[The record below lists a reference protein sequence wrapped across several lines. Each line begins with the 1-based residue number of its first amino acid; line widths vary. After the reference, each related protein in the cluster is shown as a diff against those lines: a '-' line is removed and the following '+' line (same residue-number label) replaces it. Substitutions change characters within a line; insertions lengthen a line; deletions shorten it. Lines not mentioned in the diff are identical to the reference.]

1 MNPWGFFVY
10 INFVAKQFTLGK
22 KERLKSHKRIDQLFS
37 EGKSFSITPFKI
49 YYLISL
55 YSVLH
60 SPSNLQFGAGVS
72 AKNFKKAVDRN
83 RIKRLIKESYR
94 LQKIELQKNLKK
106 KGIQLNVFFIYT
118 NKELPAFNT
127 VREKVNVILQKLT
140 KIIDENNSPGS

>member
-22 KERLKSHKRIDQLFS
+22 KERLKSRKRIDQLFS
-37 EGKSFSITPFKI
+37 EGKSFSINPFKI

-94 LQKIELQKNLKK
+94 LQKSELHQTLKEK
-106 KGIQLNVFFIYT
+106 SIQLNIFFIYT
-118 NKELPAFNT
+118 DRELPDFNA
-127 VREKVNVILQKLT
+127 VKVKVNVALKKLLQLVEE
-140 KIIDENNSPGS
+140 I